1 VNAASPAAHKAS
13 TRDNWESNWNEFRSA
28 LDDAIASVPNE
39 YFRIRRYGDDD
50 PEPRE
55 RAYCYELYHQ
65 LRLRLRKDFPYAL
78 HAEVD
83 KAGHAAIVR
92 CFGPNARPN
101 PDFILHK
108 PTLMDCGDN
117 LGIIEVK
124 ASDETRT
131 AVGKDLCKIQKF
143 LKRVGYIYGVMLFFG
158 TERPKAFAPL
168 KGIEFLWHRDVARKP
183 LVGKHGHFD

>member
-1 VNAASPAAHKAS
+1 MNATIPFQQPAGTPDLWK
-13 TRDNWESNWNEFRSA
+13 EFRGA
-28 LDDAIASVPNE
+28 LDDAIASVPNK
-39 YFRIRRYGDDD
+39 YFRIRRYEDDD

-55 RAYCYELYHQ
+55 RAYCYEVYHQ
-65 LRLRLRKDFPYAL
+65 MRLRLRDDFPYAL

-83 KAGHAAIVR
+83 KAGHAEIVR

-108 PTLMDCGDN
+108 PTLMGCGDN

-124 ASDETRT
+124 ASDETRK

-143 LKRVGYIYGVMLFFG
+143 LRRVGYIYGVMLFFG
-158 TERPKAFAPL
+158 AERPQAVAPL
-168 KGIEFLWHRDVARKP
+168 KGIEFLWHRAVGEKP
-183 LVGKHGHFD
+183 RVGQNGQFD

>member
-1 VNAASPAAHKAS
+1 MNAASPSAHQDAIPG
-13 TRDNWESNWNEFRSA
+13 NWESNWNEFRNA
-28 LDDAIASVPNE
+28 LDDAIASVPHE
-39 YFRIRRYGDDD
+39 YFRIKRYGDDD

-55 RAYCYELYHQ
+55 RAYCYELYHRM
-65 LRLRLRKDFPYAL
+65 RLRLRGDFPYAL

-108 PTLMDCGDN
+108 PALMGHGDN

-124 ASDETRT
+124 ASDETRKN
-131 AVGKDLCKIQKF
+131 VGKDLCKIQKF
-143 LKRVGYIYGVMLFFG
+143 LGRVGYRYGVMLYFG
-158 TERPKAFAPL
+158 TERPKAFVPL
-168 KGIEFLWHRDVARKP
+168 KGIEFLWHRDVGQKP
-183 LVGKHGHFD
+183 LVYKIGQFA